1 MNYENILEQFIGFCT
16 SAGVKLAVAVLILA
30 VGFKLIKMLT
40 HFLRNGKGMDR
51 MDKSVKSFFIS
62 FLNIFLKVILVITV
76 AAYIGVPMTSVI
88 TVLGSAGL
96 ALGLSLQGSLAN
108 LAGGII
114 IMVFK
119 PFSVGDY
126 IVSGSFE
133 GTVSDIGIFYT
144 KLLTIDNRAVVIP
157 NGTISNQTVENL
169 SAKPDRMVD
178 LRFTASYNADIDK
191 VKSTLIAAA
200 LKCEKVYTEP
210 SPFAEVRSH
219 LDSAIEYVLR
229 VWCKSSDYW
238 SVYYELM
245 SSVKK
250 AFDSEGI
257 EIPYPQ
263 MDLHIENKA

>member
-1 MNYENILEQFIGFCT
+1 MNYENILEQFISFCT

-144 KLLTIDNRAVVIP
+144 KLLTVDNRAVVMP

-169 SAKPDRMVD
+169 SAKPARTVD
-178 LRFTASYNADIDK
+178 LRFPASYNADIDK

-210 SPFAEVRSH
+210 SPCAEVRSH
-219 LDSAIEYVLR
+219 LGSAIEY
-229 VWCKSSDYW
+229 
-238 SVYYELM
+238 
-245 SSVKK
+245 
-250 AFDSEGI
+250 G
-257 EIPYPQ
+257 
-263 MDLHIENKA
+263 